1 MILNKIMDLFMSS
14 LGTLIP
20 ERPCYM
26 FYAIRYQAYQGL
38 THVVF
43 CWYSYLILQTHTH
56 KNTQHTQGPI
66 D

>member
-1 MILNKIMDLFMSS
+1 MSS